1 MLPVHVG
8 LVSQSTSIK
17 APELNRTAAAVQK
30 QVTRDYTPVW
40 KVVATVSAFASLS
53 DVPNGYWPVIVMD
66 DIHTS
71 GAAGVHQDRNGQPYA
86 LVQSG
91 ASWSLT
97 ASHEVLEM
105 LTDPFGN
112 RLVSG
117 RSLKPGQGRVEFL
130 LEVCD
135 PSEDASFAYT
145 VNGITV
151 SDFIT
156 PAFYDPVTSSTV
168 RYSFTAAIKAPR
180 TILKGGYISWH
191 EPISDHWWQQVW
203 FSGAKPTFRDLGVLG
218 KLEGSLRATIDRL
231 TPVPQ
236 AQQGLKAQDP
246 RLAAFKPLSE
256 QVDASAAARAASL
269 RAEIKELLAK
279 KK

>member
-8 LVSQSTSIK
+8 LVSESASIK
-17 APELNRTAAAVQK
+17 TAELNRTAAALQK
-30 QVTRDYTPVW
+30 QVTRDYTPIW
-40 KVVATVSAFASLS
+40 KVVATVSAFATLN

-66 DIHTS
+66 DIHVAN
-71 GAAGVHQDRNGQPYA
+71 AAGVHQDKNGQPYA

-117 RSLKPGQGRVEFL
+117 RSPKKGQGRVEFL
-130 LEVCD
+130 VEVCD

-145 VNGITV
+145 ANGITV

-156 PAFYDPVTSSTV
+156 PAFYDPVTSASV
-168 RYSFTAAIKAPR
+168 RYSFTGAIKAPR

-191 EPISDHWWQQVW
+191 DPVSDHWWQQIW
-203 FSGAKPTFRDLGVLG
+203 FGATATFRDLGVLG
-218 KLEGSLRATIDRL
+218 KLEGSLRATIDRM

-236 AQQGLKAQDP
+236 TQQGLKAQDP
-246 RLAAFKPLSE
+246 RLVAFKPLSD
-256 QVDASAAARAASL
+256 QVDAAAAARARQL
-269 RAEIKELLAK
+269 RAEIKALLAK

>member
-8 LVSQSTSIK
+8 LVSESASIS
-17 APELNRTAAAVQK
+17 ASALNRTAAALQK
-30 QVTRDYTPVW
+30 QVTRDYTPIW
-40 KVVATVSAFASLS
+40 KVIATVSAFSTL
-53 DVPNGYWPVIVMD
+53 DDLPNGYWPVIVMD

-71 GAAGVHQDRNGQPYA
+71 GAAGVHQDKNGQPYA

-97 ASHEVLEM
+97 ASHETLEM

-117 RSLKPGQGRVEFL
+117 RSPKRGQGRVEFL
-130 LEVCD
+130 VEVCD
-135 PSEDASFAYT
+135 PSEDASYAYT
-145 VNGITV
+145 ANGVTV

-156 PAFYDPVTSSTV
+156 PAFYDPVTSPTV
-168 RYSFTAAIKAPR
+168 RYSFTGAIKAPR
-180 TILKGGYISWH
+180 TILKGGYMSWH
-191 EPISDHWWQQVW
+191 DPISDHWWQQVW
-203 FSGAKPTFRDLGVLG
+203 FGAKATFRDLGVLG
-218 KLEGSLRATIDRL
+218 KLEGSLRATIDHL

-236 AQQGLKAQDP
+236 TQQGLKAQDP
-246 RLAAFKPLSE
+246 RMAAFRPQSD
-256 QVDASAAARAASL
+256 QVDAAAAAHAGQL
-269 RAEIKELLAK
+269 RAEIKTLLAK

>member
-8 LVSQSTSIK
+8 LVSESASIS
-17 APELNRTAAAVQK
+17 ASALNRTAAALQK
-30 QVTRDYTPVW
+30 QVTRDYTPIW
-40 KVVATVSAFASLS
+40 KVIATVSAFSTL
-53 DVPNGYWPVIVMD
+53 DDLPNGYWPVIVMD

-71 GAAGVHQDRNGQPYA
+71 GAAGVHQDKNGQPYA

-97 ASHEVLEM
+97 ASHETLEM

-117 RSLKPGQGRVEFL
+117 HSPKRGQGRVEFL
-130 LEVCD
+130 VEVCD
-135 PSEDASFAYT
+135 PSEDASYAYT
-145 VNGITV
+145 ANGVTV

-156 PAFYDPVTSSTV
+156 PAFYDPVTSPTV
-168 RYSFTAAIKAPR
+168 RYSFTGAIKAPR
-180 TILKGGYISWH
+180 TILKGGYMSWH
-191 EPISDHWWQQVW
+191 DPISDHWWQQVW
-203 FSGAKPTFRDLGVLG
+203 FGAKATFRDLGVLG
-218 KLEGSLRATIDRL
+218 KLEGSLRATIDHL

-236 AQQGLKAQDP
+236 TQQGLKAQDP
-246 RLAAFKPLSE
+246 RMAAFRPQSD
-256 QVDASAAARAASL
+256 QVDAAAAAHAGQL
-269 RAEIKELLAK
+269 RAEIKTLLAK